1 MVLGL
6 VRWSNRELNFLLLDL
21 NRSLVEGLHG
31 ADHVTV
37 CHVFSEVQLRICKS
51 EALQGCVEVA
61 IGQVLRIG
69 CLLEVGSTT
78 RKSVSIRCVLSAAE
92 ARKLVGS
99 DLPGILLSHFD
110 ILQSQVDALHIVRG
124 FCLDHELGCR
134 SPDCSIV
141 L

>member
-31 ADHVTV
+31 ANHVTV
-37 CHVFSEVQLRICKS
+37 CHVFGVVQLRICKS

-61 IGQVLRIG
+61 IGQVLCIG

-92 ARKLVGS
+92 TRKLVGS

-110 ILQSQVDALHIVRG
+110 ILQS
-124 FCLDHELGCR
+124 
-134 SPDCSIV
+134 
-141 L
+141 